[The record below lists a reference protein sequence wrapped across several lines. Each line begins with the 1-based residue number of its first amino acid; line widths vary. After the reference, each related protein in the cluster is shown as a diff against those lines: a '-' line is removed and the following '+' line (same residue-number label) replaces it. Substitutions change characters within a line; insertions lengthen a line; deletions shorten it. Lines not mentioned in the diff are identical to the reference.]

1 MPQSALPASPAQS
14 TRRKFLARSGASI
27 TGALVGGVA
36 INHQASKAAN
46 TNANDRIN
54 LGVIG
59 IGPRCTYD
67 LKAMLNFDDIRC
79 IAISD
84 VQESRRLAGKKLVDE
99 AYGTNDCVLYPDFRD
114 LLARPEIDAVLI
126 ATGDRWHADASILA
140 AQAGKDVYSEKPC
153 GITIER
159 CQTLAKTIA
168 ETGRVFQAGT
178 QRRSVPNFQKAVQLV
193 HEGKLGQLK
202 TMHASVYRPVMDNTW
217 LEGEPTPAQ
226 STVDWNLWLGPA
238 PWRPFNQA
246 YVNGKWRGQW
256 DFDSGARL
264 LDWGAHTIDLCQWAN
279 RSDNSLPISYVP
291 EKDRIVC
298 TYRNGVEL
306 IVDFLDDP
314 FGDRAPYD

>member
-1 MPQSALPASPAQS
+1 M
-14 TRRKFLARSGASI
+14 
-27 TGALVGGVA
+27 GGVA
-36 INHQASKAAN
+36 INHQASKAAE
-46 TNANDRIN
+46 TNANDKIN

-178 QRRSVPNFQKAVQLV
+178 SSGQSLRRERWGSGSSATG
-193 HEGKLGQLK
+193 E
-202 TMHASVYRPVMDNTW
+202 TMDDLLS
-217 LEGEPTPAQ
+217 
-226 STVDWNLWLGPA
+226 
-238 PWRPFNQA
+238 
-246 YVNGKWRGQW
+246 
-256 DFDSGARL
+256 RL
-264 LDWGAHTIDLCQWAN
+264 FSQ
-279 RSDNSLPISYVP
+279 
-291 EKDRIVC
+291 
-298 TYRNGVEL
+298 VERL
-306 IVDFLDDP
+306 HV
-314 FGDRAPYD
+314 AE